1 MSLFNYSTT
10 TCENL
15 FATLFSVFSIMQMY
29 FVFSREMV
37 FSFALATT
45 KYNSRNAVY
54 NMRNQR
60 HKFQA
65 ERERFSFR
73 LMNLRSINRR
83 CGKARKT
90 EVGNLAKQNGAWI
103 AFLASM
109 YCLFLLSTWYRKR
122 RLCSHPPEGW
132 RSQKSNNLISKF
144 IPPNCSR
151 SETPSWLLGAA
162 LASYWFLLLTQA

>member
-1 MSLFNYSTT
+1 MFTRLKMLPPCHPVSMTCARDKKCRFSITLTT

-65 ERERFSFR
+65 ERESFKRFSFL
-73 LMNLRSINRR
+73 LMNLWSINRS
-83 CGKARKT
+83 GKARKT

-103 AFLASM
+103 AFLACM
-109 YCLFLLSTWYRKR
+109 YCLFLLSTWYRKL
-122 RLCSHPPEGW
+122 RLRSHPP
-132 RSQKSNNLISKF
+132 RRLKKSKI
-144 IPPNCSR
+144 
-151 SETPSWLLGAA
+151 
-162 LASYWFLLLTQA
+162 Q